1 MVTLTRNVAVP
12 GILRNRS
19 APSHPV
25 KDFCLC
31 REIYKLVIIRIIQL
45 SGLQF
50 PVLESHNLKLSDLMR
65 KYNTKQHFT
74 QIGSLFFLSTAIAII
89 LREHH

>member
-1 MVTLTRNVAVP
+1 MVTLTRNVAVRE
-12 GILRNRS
+12 ILRNRS

-25 KDFCLC
+25 KNFCLC

-65 KYNTKQHFT
+65 KYDTRKRFT
-74 QIGSLFFLSTAIAII
+74 QIGSLFLIKHHSYYLT
-89 LREHH
+89 EHH